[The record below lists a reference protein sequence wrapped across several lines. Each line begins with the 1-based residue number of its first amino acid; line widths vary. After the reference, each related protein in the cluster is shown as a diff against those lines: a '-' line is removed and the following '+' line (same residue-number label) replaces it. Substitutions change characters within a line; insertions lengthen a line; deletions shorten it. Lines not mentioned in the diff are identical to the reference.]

1 MATGDGEIR
10 EIRTIED
17 VREVFDDIREALA
30 EVEAQDLSAPG
41 AEMLIEPLGQLHGE
55 LQRLYRDMQALVA
68 EADAR

>member
-30 EVEAQDLSAPG
+30 EAPRG
-41 AEMLIEPLGQLHGE
+41 
-55 LQRLYRDMQALVA
+55 RRC
-68 EADAR
+68 